1 MSERRLSNRQ
11 PSLVFYDLSFADS
24 GERFGEL
31 LDLSSDGLMA
41 LCDGPVLPGSRVAL
55 QLDIAPRMLGTRS
68 VSFAAECRWCAP
80 SGPSGAHACGLR
92 VLVQDDASS
101 RQLPHLAATMIYDS
115 LRAF

>member
-11 PSLVFYDLSFADS
+11 PSLVFYDLRFADS

-31 LDLSSDGLMA
+31 LDLSGDGLMA
-41 LCDGPVLPGSRVAL
+41 LCEAPVLPGSRVAL

-68 VSFAAECRWCAP
+68 LSFSAECRWCAP
-80 SGPSGAHACGLR
+80 DNDSRAYACGLL
-92 VLVQDDASS
+92 VLAQDDAAS
-101 RQLPHLAATMIYDS
+101 RQLPHLAATMIFDS

>member
-11 PSLVFYDLSFADS
+11 PSLVYYDLSFADS

-41 LCDGPVLPGSRVAL
+41 LCEAPLLPGSRVAL
-55 QLDIAPRMLGTRS
+55 QLDIAARMLGTRA

-80 SGPSGAHACGLR
+80 SGPAGAYACGLR
-92 VLVQDDASS
+92 VLPHDDGSS

>member
-80 SGPSGAHACGLR
+80 SCRPSPR
-92 VLVQDDASS
+92 
-101 RQLPHLAATMIYDS
+101 R
-115 LRAF
+115 

>member
-41 LCDGPVLPGSRVAL
+41 LCDAPVLPGSRVAL

-80 SGPSGAHACGLR
+80 SGPSGAHPAACVCWCRTMRLR
-92 VLVQDDASS
+92 GSCRTS
-101 RQLPHLAATMIYDS
+101 PR
-115 LRAF
+115 R

>member
-24 GERFGEL
+24 GERFGEM

-41 LCDGPVLPGSRVAL
+41 LCDAPVLPGSRVAL
-55 QLDIAPRMLGTRS
+55 QLDIAARMLGTRS
-68 VSFAAECRWCAP
+68 LSFAAECRWCAP
-80 SGPSGAHACGLR
+80 GATAGGYACGLR
-92 VLVQDDASS
+92 VLAQDDASS
-101 RQLPHLAATMIYDS
+101 RQLPHLAATMVFDS